1 MPVKYKGLF
10 VLAAVMLLLAGCG
23 ASDSGTVV
31 VEYVEGLGG
40 IFSAIPVEESALGEE
55 AVIFA
60 SAEGIV
66 LEGVCPGD
74 RLEIEYERIDD
85 GLDMWAGQEVQPEF
99 WAQRVTILEG

>member
-1 MPVKYKGLF
+1 MKIRRF
-10 VLAAVMLLLAGCG
+10 AVLAAMLLLLAGCG

-40 IFSAIPVEESALGEE
+40 MFSAVPVEESALGEE

-60 SAEGIV
+60 PAEGIY

-74 RLEIEYERIDD
+74 RLEIDYERIDD
-85 GLDMWAGQEVQPEF
+85 GLDLWAGREVQPEF
-99 WAQRVTILEG
+99 WAQRVTVLE

>member
-1 MPVKYKGLF
+1 MRYKGF
-10 VLAAVMLLLAGCG
+10 AVLAAVMLLLAGCG
-23 ASDSGTVV
+23 ASDSETVV

-40 IFSAIPVEESALGEE
+40 MFSAVCVEESALGEE

-60 SAEGIV
+60 PAEGIL

-85 GLDMWAGQEVQPEF
+85 GLDLWVGQEVQPEF
-99 WAQRVTILEG
+99 WAQRVTPLE